1 MDTVRFNCMSCY
13 VVIAR
18 DIWNAEGVLL
28 STTRHDAFKEY
39 SDLVLLYALLL
50 LPPGSFHPSH
60 YHINFRLQLQ
70 LHLQTPPIDC
80 FASHHCLISLGILDH
95 SPIFDEGRMHADFI
109 NSCETRRT

>member
-60 YHINFRLQLQ
+60 YHINLRLQLSASS
-70 LHLQTPPIDC
+70 LDPTLT
-80 FASHHCLISLGILDH
+80 ASHL
-95 SPIFDEGRMHADFI
+95 
-109 NSCETRRT
+109 TTV